1 MELTLSEMFENLRA
15 KVPMPLMAKLV
26 MDRALPP
33 EKVDTWF
40 EENRDRQ
47 YTRDL
52 LFSTVFELMNLVA
65 VKVFTS
71 THAAYQADKEA
82 MAVSVT
88 SLYNKINA
96 VDPMTSRAMVRGAA
110 VELEKTVM
118 ALKGARPGLLP
129 GLPGRRDC
137 PGACHLG

>member
-88 SLYNKINA
+88 S
-96 VDPMTSRAMVRGAA
+96 GAPP
-110 VELEKTVM
+110 VFLDTKEGK
-118 ALKGARPGLLP
+118 
-129 GLPGRRDC
+129 
-137 PGACHLG
+137 